1 MIDLPPLSYTK
12 LAMVL
17 VLAVLAIVIV
27 RSLIARDRNAH
38 SKLNL
43 EDMLL
48 DEHGK
53 LSSIRVVMLGSFG
66 LTSWIM
72 VYLTL
77 TKGLTEG
84 YFTAYM
90 GVWVIPIVARV
101 IKGPKRAKPK
111 AD

>member
-1 MIDLPPLSYTK
+1 MLDLPPLSYTK
-12 LAMVL
+12 IAMVL
-17 VLAVLAIVIV
+17 VLATLGIVAV
-27 RSLIARDRNAH
+27 RSLIVRDRNVH

-48 DEHGK
+48 DEHDK
-53 LSSIRVVMLGSFG
+53 LSSIRIVMLGSFG
-66 LTSWIM
+66 LTSWMM

-84 YFTAYM
+84 YFTAYL

-101 IKGPKRAKPK
+101 IKGPTPDTDK
-111 AD
+111 